1 LIIIDH
7 LSFDIGHWS
16 LVIGHLSFGE
26 NMWGRIR
33 EIIKKEFYQT
43 LRDPRM
49 RVLLV
54 LPPIIQLIV
63 FGYAVNLDIE
73 TSSMAWM
80 DQDLTPRSRELLA
93 EFQGSHRF
101 LLKAVPAREK
111 EIQYLLDRGEVQI
124 VVRVLPGFARDIER
138 GNPVSV
144 QVLLDGTN
152 SNTASILA
160 SYAQQV
166 VSGYGRKVLAGHEGL
181 RLAAL
186 TESTGAPVAA
196 DLPVLTA
203 QSRVWF
209 NPSLKSRYYFVP
221 GVVVNIIAL
230 VTIMLTAM
238 SIVREKEIGTME
250 QLMVSPIRPIE
261 LMLGKLLPFAVIGL
275 VDVAVVTTAALAV
288 FRVPFRGNALLLLGS
303 AVLFLLTTLGAGLF
317 ISTVSQT
324 QQQAVMSSFFFF
336 MPAFMLSGFTFP
348 IRNMPVPVQYLT
360 YADPLR
366 YFIEIVRGVFL
377 KGTGSDILWPQMA
390 ALALFGVT
398 VLGLSA
404 ARFRKRL
411 D

>member
-1 LIIIDH
+1 
-7 LSFDIGHWS
+7 
-16 LVIGHLSFGE
+16 
-26 NMWGRIR
+26 MWGRVR

-360 YADPLR
+360 YANPLR
-366 YFIEIVRGVFL
+366 YFIEIVRSVFL

>member
-1 LIIIDH
+1 
-7 LSFDIGHWS
+7 
-16 LVIGHLSFGE
+16 
-26 NMWGRIR
+26 MWGRVR

-166 VSGYGRKVLAGHEGL
+166 VSGYARKALAEHQGL
-181 RLAAL
+181 RLAA
-186 TESTGAPVAA
+186 TAEGPVPT
-196 DLPVLTA
+196 DLPVLATG
-203 QSRVWF
+203 SRVWF
-209 NPSLKSRYYFVP
+209 NPSLKSRHYFVP
-221 GVVVNIIAL
+221 GVV
-230 VTIMLTAM
+230 
-238 SIVREKEIGTME
+238 
-250 QLMVSPIRPIE
+250 
-261 LMLGKLLPFAVIGL
+261 
-275 VDVAVVTTAALAV
+275 
-288 FRVPFRGNALLLLGS
+288 
-303 AVLFLLTTLGAGLF
+303 
-317 ISTVSQT
+317 
-324 QQQAVMSSFFFF
+324 
-336 MPAFMLSGFTFP
+336 
-348 IRNMPVPVQYLT
+348 
-360 YADPLR
+360 
-366 YFIEIVRGVFL
+366 
-377 KGTGSDILWPQMA
+377 
-390 ALALFGVT
+390 
-398 VLGLSA
+398 
-404 ARFRKRL
+404 
-411 D
+411 